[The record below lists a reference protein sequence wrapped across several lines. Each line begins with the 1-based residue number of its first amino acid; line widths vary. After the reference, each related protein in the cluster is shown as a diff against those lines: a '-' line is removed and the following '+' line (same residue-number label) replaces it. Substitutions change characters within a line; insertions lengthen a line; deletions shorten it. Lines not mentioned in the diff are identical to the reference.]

1 MAKKIGWIGSIVV
14 GSGVAYK
21 ERQDYLERQVL
32 WYILLALII
41 ENRNLLKNLLLYDTN
56 IIY

>member
-21 ERQDYLERQVL
+21 ERQDYLERQK
-32 WYILLALII
+32 LAKEFVI
-41 ENRNLLKNLLLYDTN
+41 D
-56 IIY
+56 